1 MKLPSIERRTAV
13 LLLAITVLAGMGLR
27 AYGLSERSIWFD
39 EASSWRT
46 IQFPWREMFARV
58 ARNNHVPLHYCLL
71 KMWTAAFGDSPWAM
85 RGLSIVLAGATI
97 VGVYFFACE
106 AFRTPRSEEDESHFE
121 PARWIGLFSAA
132 LVAISVPQIRAGWEA
147 RMYTLGTALVAFSSW
162 TLFRA
167 LHARTPSWRP
177 WAIHAIVTLLFAYT
191 HHYALFSIAG
201 QVIFLAVYFLGSV
214 DWRPAALVKSHV
226 FRGALLS
233 YLVVAMGWGLWLP
246 ILVRQ
251 AQQVEKEWGIHPL
264 RGQDVLIRCFDMFFE
279 SAVTGEQTFFAA
291 ICAGLCLALWLG
303 LTRKGKPADWYV
315 ATLAVVPFAAGATV
329 SFLGTNVFAARYL
342 VFAQMFLLIGIAAL
356 VARLG
361 EKRRR
366 NDVAWCLLA
375 AGAAIDVGT
384 WYLHDSPHRPGMR
397 AAAEYIES
405 NRRPDEPVIA
415 ATAGQYFTAMYY
427 FRDRL
432 PCRLYSDG
440 NPIRHYQGGPL
451 VVDSDLIL
459 DKQIGEITAGR
470 VWVICR
476 STEPVAIPIPSH
488 WHLEYELIILET
500 IRRSRS
506 FRVQLYEVSARES
519 QPQTRESATPN
530 HAGQ

>member
-1 MKLPSIERRTAV
+1 MKLPSNERRTAA
-13 LLLAITVLAGMGLR
+13 LLLAMIVLAGIGLR

-46 IQFPWREMFARV
+46 IQFPWPEMFARI

-71 KMWTAAFGDSPWAM
+71 KLWTGAFGDSPWAM
-85 RGLSIVLAGATI
+85 RGMTLVFSGATI
-97 VGVYFFACE
+97 VGVYLFASE
-106 AFRTPRSEEDESHFE
+106 AFRIPRVAEGEAGFE

-132 LVAISVPQIRAGWEA
+132 LVAVSVSQIRAGWDA

-167 LHARTPSWRP
+167 LHAPTPSWKP
-177 WAIHAIVTLLFAYT
+177 WAIHALVTLLFAYT

-201 QVIFLAVYFLGSV
+201 QVIFLAVYFLGNVAWSPV
-214 DWRPAALVKSHV
+214 AVVKSPAFRSALV
-226 FRGALLS
+226 S

-251 AQQVEKEWGIHPL
+251 ARQVEKEWGIHPL
-264 RGQDVLIRCFDMFFE
+264 RGQDVLTRCFDMFFE
-279 SAVTGEQTFFAA
+279 SAVTGKPKFFAV
-291 ICAGLCLALWLG
+291 ICAGFCLTLLLG
-303 LTRKGKPADWYV
+303 LSRKAKPADWYV
-315 ATLAVVPFAAGATV
+315 ATLAAVPFAAGASV

-342 VFAQMFLLIGIAAL
+342 VFAQLLLMIGIAAL

-361 EKRRR
+361 DKRRR
-366 NDVAWCLLA
+366 NDVASCLLA

-415 ATAGQYFTAMYY
+415 ATAAQYFTAKYY

-440 NPIRHYQGGPL
+440 NPIRHYNGGPL

-459 DKQIGEITAGR
+459 DKEVSEITAGR
-470 VWVICR
+470 VWIICR
-476 STEPVAIPIPSH
+476 STEPVAIPIPAH
-488 WHLEYELIILET
+488 WHFEYELVILET

-506 FRVQLYEVSARES
+506 FRLQLYEVS
-519 QPQTRESATPN
+519 PQVQDAKCR
-530 HAGQ
+530 